1 MFLRIASNLFLL
13 LTCAAMN
20 VEEEQRHLSY
30 YSCHFT
36 NMLPGS
42 GEAWERT
49 RDEFVAATMA
59 DASNASTPTPACVAW
74 VCDSSLKV
82 WQVRKAMVENQFWK
96 HYKQRGGGLKFFINL
111 FFLSF

>member
-1 MFLRIASNLFLL
+1 MFLRIVSIFLL
-13 LTCAAMN
+13 LLMSAAMN

-30 YSCHFT
+30 YSCHFA
-36 NMLPGS
+36 NMLPGA
-42 GEAWERT
+42 GEAWERA

-82 WQVRKAMVENQFWK
+82 WQVRKAMIEIF
-96 HYKQRGGGLKFFINL
+96 
-111 FFLSF
+111 

>member
-1 MFLRIASNLFLL
+1 MFLRIVSNLFLL
-13 LTCAAMN
+13 LTSAAMN

-30 YSCHFT
+30 YSCHFA
-36 NMLPGS
+36 NMVPGS

-59 DASNASTPTPACVAW
+59 DASNSSTPTPACVAW

-82 WQVRKAMVENQFWK
+82 WQVRKVMIEICFGKLTNRREGVYQIS
-96 HYKQRGGGLKFFINL
+96 YTFFV
-111 FFLSF
+111 SF

>member
-13 LTCAAMN
+13 LTSAAMN

-30 YSCHFT
+30 YSCHFA
-36 NMLPGS
+36 NMVPGS

-82 WQVRKAMVENQFWK
+82 WQVRKAMVEISFGNITN
-96 HYKQRGGGLKFFINL
+96 RGEGGLVDFINL
-111 FFLSF
+111 IF